1 MGWVEVLLL
10 LLKLSS
16 MGSTKAEIASTK
28 APFDLPSNCM
38 KRCGTIDIEYP
49 FGIGTGCY
57 REGFNL
63 TCTDNTTKP
72 LRLFLGDGKLMIT
85 RIDLDNGTVRV
96 KTPVITMGVDHEFI
110 NVPLIDLQKWPYS
123 LRSLYQE
130 VQNFY
135 TIDTYNRLYVS
146 GCSVVAD
153 LVDPTTNRTI
163 DTCIT
168 RCTSNDNSHCILSL
182 YDWNSTSL
190 EVRLT
195 RLNQSDLYLLDASII
210 KVFVYDYYNSTTDD
224 LQRTVKGN
232 SSEVET
238 ALSWYIKDYPTC
250 EEAKKNMK
258 TYACI
263 SPNSDCYDVV
273 NYAYT
278 NYNFGYICRCSL
290 NHKGNPYLANGCT
303 DTSSILVPRKDCP
316 TECGGV
322 NISFPFGLEEH
333 CYRSQAFALTCNKT
347 SNPPTLI
354 FQGYYIVHS
363 ISLKHGQLL
372 ASAPNRTTTSYY
384 YSYYFYDNYYL
395 DVTGPFTQLEQLST
409 FSWVIE
415 SQNCEEAR
423 QNGTTFACVD
433 KNSLCVNITK
443 ISNEDIWG
451 YRCNCP
457 EGYQG
462 NPYIANGCK
471 DIDECSIPNKNVCN
485 GICRNTIGGYECLP
499 DKKQTVLVGVVIGVS
514 LGSGL
519 LLLSISFIILRKK
532 WKQRK
537 QKKIR
542 ERHFHQN
549 HGLLLQ
555 QLISSNEDVAER
567 TKIFSLEEIEKATN
581 NFDETRVLGRGG
593 HGTVYKGILSD
604 QRVVAIKKSK
614 IVKKSEIDQFI
625 NEVAILSQINH
636 RNIVRLFGCCLETE
650 VPLLVYEFI
659 SNGTLAD
666 HLHVSDGN
674 STLSWEARLKIATE
688 TAGALA
694 YLHSAASISILHRDV
709 KSSNILL
716 DDHFMAKVSDFGA
729 SRFIPLDETHIITVI
744 QGTFG
749 YLDPEYYQTSQ
760 LTEKSDVYSFGV
772 ILLELLTG
780 KKPVFSIEHE
790 NRQNLS
796 MHFLQAMKEK
806 HSFDL
811 VEDRVMKEGTK
822 QELLEIIQLIEMC
835 LKLNGIERPTMKEVE
850 HKLQNLRRIGKKKGC
865 PITEGMEETEY
876 LLSDS
881 SYTFSDSI
889 DQTTEGTSRNYS
901 LEKEFLWSLYNPR

>member
-1 MGWVEVLLL
+1 MGWVELLLL

-28 APFDLPSNCM
+28 APFDLPSNCT

-72 LRLFLGDGKLMIT
+72 LRLFLGDGKLEIT

-96 KTPVITMGVDHEFI
+96 KTPIITMGVDQESIH
-110 NVPLIDLQKWPYS
+110 VPLIDLQKWPYS

-163 DTCIT
+163 STCIT
-168 RCTSNDNSHCILSL
+168 RCTSNDNSQCTLSL
-182 YDWNSTSL
+182 YDWNNTSL

-195 RLNQSDLYLLDASII
+195 RLNQSDLHLLNASII

-224 LQRTVKGN
+224 LQGIVKGS

-250 EEAKKNMK
+250 EEAKKNTK

-263 SPNSDCYDVV
+263 NPNSDCYDVI

-303 DTSSILVPRKDCP
+303 DTSSLLVPRKGCP

-322 NISFPFGLEEH
+322 IISFPFGLEEH
-333 CYRSQAFALTCNKT
+333 CSRSQAFALTCNKT

-363 ISLKHGQLL
+363 ISLEDGQLL

-384 YSYYFYDNYYL
+384 YSYYIYDNYYL

-423 QNGTTFACVD
+423 QNEPTFACVD

-443 ISNEDIWG
+443 TSNEDIWG

-457 EGYQG
+457 EDTSSLLVPRKGCPTECGGVNIPFPFGLEEHCYRNQAFALTCNKTSNPPTLLFQG
-462 NPYIANGCK
+462 HYIVHNISLEDGQLVASAPN
-471 DIDECSIPNKNVCN
+471 DIDECSFPNKYVCN
-485 GICRNTIGGYECLP
+485 GTCRNTIGGYECLP
-499 DKKQTVLVGVVIGVS
+499 DKRQTWLIA
-514 LGSGL
+514 LKHK
-519 LLLSISFIILRKK
+519 FYHPKK
-532 WKQRK
+532 EMED
-537 QKKIR
+537 KK
-542 ERHFHQN
+542 
-549 HGLLLQ
+549 
-555 QLISSNEDVAER
+555 
-567 TKIFSLEEIEKATN
+567 
-581 NFDETRVLGRGG
+581 
-593 HGTVYKGILSD
+593 
-604 QRVVAIKKSK
+604 
-614 IVKKSEIDQFI
+614 
-625 NEVAILSQINH
+625 
-636 RNIVRLFGCCLETE
+636 
-650 VPLLVYEFI
+650 
-659 SNGTLAD
+659 
-666 HLHVSDGN
+666 
-674 STLSWEARLKIATE
+674 
-688 TAGALA
+688 
-694 YLHSAASISILHRDV
+694 
-709 KSSNILL
+709 
-716 DDHFMAKVSDFGA
+716 AK
-729 SRFIPLDETHIITVI
+729 
-744 QGTFG
+744 
-749 YLDPEYYQTSQ
+749 
-760 LTEKSDVYSFGV
+760 
-772 ILLELLTG
+772 
-780 KKPVFSIEHE
+780 E
-790 NRQNLS
+790 N
-796 MHFLQAMKEK
+796 K
-806 HSFDL
+806 
-811 VEDRVMKEGTK
+811 
-822 QELLEIIQLIEMC
+822 
-835 LKLNGIERPTMKEVE
+835 
-850 HKLQNLRRIGKKKGC
+850 
-865 PITEGMEETEY
+865 
-876 LLSDS
+876 
-881 SYTFSDSI
+881 
-889 DQTTEGTSRNYS
+889 
-901 LEKEFLWSLYNPR
+901 